1 MVPGGVVYGVPAF
14 PTAPCLGS
22 HHENSRSCAGAL
34 WRGRR
39 GFCRRGGGSL
49 PGRYPLGP
57 VYGRMPAEAW
67 SGQHPGPAF
76 PGVYTRPVRGGG
88 EVYRVAFPLV
98 CALSRILPRE
108 PPLLRGSPVEG
119 PVWFFLP
126 GRGSPPRAPPRV
138 ISPRSG
144 AWDDAN
150 EGRVLGRHP
159 WQAFP
164 GISRLLPPPTGRG
177 RSAGGAGGGGE
188 RGEQCMECRRIMSGI
203 IFPGFAPFPGSYH
216 ENLRSCA
223 GALWEGR
230 RGSLC
235 RGGGSL
241 PGPSPGDIP
250 TVRCMG

>member
-1 MVPGGVVYGVPAF
+1 MCGV
-14 PTAPCLGS
+14 
-22 HHENSRSCAGAL
+22 
-34 WRGRR
+34 
-39 GFCRRGGGSL
+39 
-49 PGRYPLGP
+49 
-57 VYGRMPAEAW
+57 
-67 SGQHPGPAF
+67 AF
-76 PGVYTRPVRGGG
+76 PGFAPRRSDSSTVRCVGWCREGWCMVCRPFRLRPAWALITRTP
-88 EVYRVAFPLV
+88 AP
-98 CALSRILPRE
+98 ARE
-108 PPLLRGSPVEG
+108 PCGGAGVVFVDGEGVPSP
-119 PVWFFLP
+119 
-126 GRGSPPRAPPRV
+126 APPRV

-177 RSAGGAGGGGE
+177 RSAGGAGGVGE